1 MSVFLRGN
9 TYWFKFKFAGVLV
22 VESAKTGVREKA
34 LAAERKRRGE
44 YEDSYSGVT
53 SRKKRVQTFSDAA
66 KDYLADY
73 VVVNPKSTGYVTYA
87 IKHLK
92 QHLGT
97 KMMAQINAETVGKYQ
112 VARLKQKAAPKT
124 INEEVG
130 ELLRILGHPGELLR
144 VQLKK
149 NKKLRLK
156 VGKGPGKALPTQQ
169 QDELVEQ
176 ARKSRSPHIKHAIIY
191 ERNAGMRAGEL
202 KGMQWFQ
209 FTINRRDNTL
219 IIGPGKTIEG
229 EGRIIPLNAE
239 LLEAHEERRAW
250 YTKTFGEIKPEWY
263 VFPFGRRG
271 HLNPT
276 RPVTTLKTA
285 WMTVKRKTGIVARF
299 HDLRHGLNT
308 ELAETGASD
317 HVIQGITGHVSP
329 EMTRHY
335 AHVRTKA
342 KREALDAVLR
352 KRQEDRD
359 ELATELAEPKNKK
372 AS

>member
-9 TYWFKFKFAGVLV
+9 TYWYKFKFAGVLV
-22 VESAKTGVREKA
+22 VDSAKTGVKQTA
-34 LAAERKRRGE
+34 QAAERKRRQEFEEGYNGIRSKE
-44 YEDSYSGVT
+44 
-53 SRKKRVQTFSDAA
+53 KRVQSFADAA
-66 KDYLADY
+66 KDYEADY
-73 VVVNPKSTGYVTYA
+73 LVRNPKSTGYVTYA
-87 IKHLK
+87 IRHLK
-92 QHLGT
+92 RHLGK
-97 KMMAQINAETVGKYQ
+97 KMIAHINYDVVLKYQ
-112 VARLKQKAAPKT
+112 VERLKESAAPKS

-130 ELLRILGHPGELLR
+130 ELLRILNEPNDLTR
-144 VQLKK
+144 AKLKK
-149 NKKLRLK
+149 NKKLRLR
-156 VGKGPGKALPTQQ
+156 VGKGPGKAFPTEQ
-169 QDELVEQ
+169 QDRLVAQ
-176 ARKSRSPHIKHAIIY
+176 ARESRSPHIKHAIIY

-202 KGMQWFQ
+202 KGIQWFQ
-209 FTINRRDNTL
+209 MEVNYRDQTL
-219 IIGPGKTIEG
+219 IIGPGKTVEG

-250 YTKTFGEIKPEWY
+250 YIKTFGEIKPEWY

-271 HLNPT
+271 HLDPT

-285 WMTVKRKTGIVARF
+285 WMTVKRKTGIVGRF

-317 HVIQGITGHVSP
+317 QVIQSITGHSTP

-335 AHVRTKA
+335 AHVRMKA

-352 KRQEDRD
+352 RRQEDRD
-359 ELATELAEPKNKK
+359 DLAKELADQKKKK